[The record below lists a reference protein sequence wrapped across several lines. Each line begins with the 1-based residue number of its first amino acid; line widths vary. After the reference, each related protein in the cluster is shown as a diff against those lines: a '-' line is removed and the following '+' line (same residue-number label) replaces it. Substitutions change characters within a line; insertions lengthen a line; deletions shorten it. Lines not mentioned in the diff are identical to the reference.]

1 MRKIINP
8 KLKKIERLKKILKQY
23 PGVVVA
29 FSGGIDSTFL
39 LKMAIDLFKN
49 KVIAVTAASPLYPEN
64 EIALAKRIAQRLN
77 VKHIIIRTD
86 ELENDYFKTNPV
98 NRCFYC
104 KIELFK
110 KIKRIAQKNGLTI
123 IEASNYSDLNDFRPG
138 LKAAKELGVKSPLIE
153 AKLTKD
159 EIRYFARI
167 LKLPNWNKPSM
178 ACLASRIPYGVEI
191 NKKILKRIKSA
202 EAFLKKL
209 KFSQYRV
216 RDYFPIARVE
226 VIQNE
231 FARMIK
237 NRARIIRFFKR
248 IGYKYIT
255 LDLEGYRTGSM
266 NI

>member
-1 MRKIINP
+1 MRKINNP

-29 FSGGIDSTFL
+29 FSGGVDSTFL
-39 LKMAIDLFKN
+39 LKMAIDIFKN

-64 EIALAKRIAQRLN
+64 EIALAKRIAHRLN
-77 VKHIIIRTD
+77 VKHIIIRSD
-86 ELENDYFKTNPV
+86 ELKNDYFKTNPV

-138 LKAAKELGVKSPLIE
+138 LKAAKEVGVKSPLIE

-159 EIRYFARI
+159 EIRYFSRI

-202 EAFLKKL
+202 EEFLKKL

-216 RDYFPIARVE
+216 RDYFPTARVE
-226 VIQNE
+226 VIQSE